1 MKENVKENE
10 RQKRILD
17 ICDQVLEAPADE
29 QTQLL
34 RKECAGDPALLAEV
48 SAMLQRIDDTEQS
61 ATEQTLNRDP
71 LNFLRSSINQ
81 LRPGDT
87 IDTFVL
93 LSLIHI

>member
-1 MKENVKENE
+1 
-10 RQKRILD
+10 
-17 ICDQVLEAPADE
+17 VLEAPAE
-29 QTQLL
+29 QQTQLL
-34 RKECAGDPALLAEV
+34 REECAGDPALLAEV

-87 IDTFVL
+87 IDKFVL
-93 LSLIHI
+93 LEQIGSGGMGAVYSAARTDSNAIRY